1 MFGLFTLF
9 GRSAELKALDQAL
22 REAGLHPQIV
32 PEPVKLTA
40 VRLLKAQP
48 GAGSSL
54 PQDAYD
60 EAARLLGYCM
70 LGRDRFL
77 ASTGPGAAERAE
89 ARLERA
95 IAEGDGLDAQ
105 IVLLALHS
113 GVIAAEVA
121 ERVEVE
127 PR

>member
-1 MFGLFTLF
+1 MFGLFNLF

-32 PEPVKLTA
+32 PEPVKLTI

-54 PQDAYD
+54 PQRAYD
-60 EAARLLGYCM
+60 EAALLLGYCM
-70 LGRDRFL
+70 LGRDQFV
-77 ASTGPGAAERAE
+77 ASTGPGAAARIEH
-89 ARLERA
+89 RLEAA
-95 IAEGDGLDAQ
+95 IAEGDSLDARLM
-105 IVLLALHS
+105 LLALHS

-121 ERVEVE
+121 DRFEVE
-127 PR
+127 TG

>member
-1 MFGLFTLF
+1 MFGLFNLF

-32 PEPVKLTA
+32 PEPVKLTT

-54 PQDAYD
+54 PQAAYD

-70 LGRDRFL
+70 LGRDQFI
-77 ASTGPGAAERAE
+77 ASTSMGEAERAE
-89 ARLERA
+89 DRLEIA
-95 IAEGDGLDAQ
+95 ITAGDSLDAQ
-105 IVLLALHS
+105 LILLALHS
-113 GVIAAEVA
+113 GVIVAEVA
-121 ERVEVE
+121 DRFEVE
-127 PR
+127 TE